1 MPLFP
6 AMSFQFLVVK
16 VTRERCTRIREAAA
30 LNEEP
35 NKIGVLLT

>member
-16 VTRERCTRIREAAA
+16 ATRERCTRIREAAA
-30 LNEEP
+30 FNEELH
-35 NKIGVLLT
+35 KSGVLLI